1 MLGVVTDEQA
11 RAELAT
17 DLDELVGEGARRLL
31 AAALEAEVDAYLA
44 AHIELVDERGQRV
57 VVRNGYAPA
66 RKLTTAASQVVAV
79 TADTWPHWCAPGPAL
94 SGASWWSE
102 PSQTTSSRRPHDGP
116 SQPGEQPPSAADDA
130 CRLDRAHQRQRLA
143 GRRHPARLVRPRNP
157 PTPPATWI

>member
-11 RAELAT
+11 WAELAT

-66 RKLTTAASQVVAV
+66 ASSLLQ
-79 TADTWPHWCAPGPAL
+79 
-94 SGASWWSE
+94 
-102 PSQTTSSRRPHDGP
+102 
-116 SQPGEQPPSAADDA
+116 
-130 CRLDRAHQRQRLA
+130 
-143 GRRHPARLVRPRNP
+143 PARSWR
-157 PTPPATWI
+157 